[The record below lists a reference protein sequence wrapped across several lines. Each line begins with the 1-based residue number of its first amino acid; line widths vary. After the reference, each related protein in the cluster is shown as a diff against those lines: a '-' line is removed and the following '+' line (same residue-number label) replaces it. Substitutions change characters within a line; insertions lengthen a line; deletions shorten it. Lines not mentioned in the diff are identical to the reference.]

1 MVRLLKFSDLLFQL
15 SFIQSELAPARIL
28 HGPPRDHFHNNKKTW
43 KLSAFCNNQNRRR
56 KHQFLAF
63 ESYLGFH
70 CCLKPPVVRERTF
83 IWPATKN
90 DSSGRKSQLI
100 NNIFQFSKVFS
111 LVLVAYEIR
120 KQVIVNSNVQ
130 HFNCLFNI

>member
-1 MVRLLKFSDLLFQL
+1 MKA
-15 SFIQSELAPARIL
+15 I
-28 HGPPRDHFHNNKKTW
+28 
-43 KLSAFCNNQNRRR
+43 CNNQNRRR
-56 KHQFLAF
+56 KHQFWAF

-100 NNIFQFSKVFS
+100 NNIFQFYICIFNLKID
-111 LVLVAYEIR
+111 AYFWPDV
-120 KQVIVNSNVQ
+120 KKN
-130 HFNCLFNI
+130 FNI